1 MTPGPR
7 TPRSLSRVQAIF
19 TGKDRAITT
28 PTFDPATVSRVVE
41 TVEASLADHKAEDL
55 VRVDLAG
62 KTDFADAMVIAS
74 GQSARHVGALT
85 DHLVEALKAHGLRPA
100 VEGVPQCDW
109 VLIDA
114 GDVVVHLFRP
124 EVRTFYNLEK
134 MWGAP
139 RPAPVGV
146 AGMAGMVPPT
156 PPLMMAA
163 AH

>member
-1 MTPGPR
+1 M
-7 TPRSLSRVQAIF
+7 L
-19 TGKDRAITT
+19 
-28 PTFDPATVSRVVE
+28 E
-41 TVEASLADHKAEDL
+41 TVEASLADHKAEEL
-55 VRVDLAG
+55 VRIDLAG

-74 GQSARHVGALT
+74 GQSARHVSALA
-85 DHLVEALKAHGLRPA
+85 DYLVEALKDQGLRPA

-124 EVRTFYNLEK
+124 EVRAFYNLEK

-139 RPAPVGV
+139 RAAAAP
-146 AGMAGMVPPT
+146 MAGHMPPPP

-163 AH
+163 AR